1 MGGEASRSSKLTAMA
16 SPMRAVVGGILI
28 VASLSE
34 AAQSKMCNMCQSF
47 IDATPKAS
55 LEGVSSSLTK
65 GDCNNACLNM
75 QNGKDMINCAV
86 LCKKVGSQ
94 GLMNVVDAGC
104 DSLCDG
110 AIAMLQVETAAQ
122 NASRA
127 KPGNVTINGDMT
139 VTGSLKAKA
148 IKSTAL
154 LVNGS
159 MTVTHSVRAEFLK
172 VENAKASVVETST
185 VSSATGTVQLTG
197 NLGVSRGAGGSGASL
212 QAEALHTESLIQ
224 LGQKQWALV
233 HHDHFENDHENWSD
247 GSSFIQVSDANGD
260 RFMGGH
266 CNFAAGTMSK
276 KYELPEHSHLRVQAR
291 AHFIDSWEGE
301 SAFLQLDDKTVW
313 SQSVDARNSK
323 GLNIAG
329 GDHPEHKWGDVIDVV
344 VPHSAPTVFLEFGS
358 TLDQHACDESFGVDD
373 VMVHVL

>member
-28 VASLSE
+28 IASLSD

-172 VENAKASVVETST
+172 VEKAK
-185 VSSATGTVQLTG
+185 
-197 NLGVSRGAGGSGASL
+197 
-212 QAEALHTESLIQ
+212 ALHTESLIQ

-358 TLDQHACDESFGVDD
+358 PLDQHACDESFGVDD